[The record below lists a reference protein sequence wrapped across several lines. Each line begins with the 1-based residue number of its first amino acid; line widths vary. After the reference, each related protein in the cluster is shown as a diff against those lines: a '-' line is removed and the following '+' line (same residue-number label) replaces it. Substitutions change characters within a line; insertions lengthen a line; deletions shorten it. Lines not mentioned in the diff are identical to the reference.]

1 MSSADYQIKAILD
14 TSVYIPF
21 LRDGIIHPKFP
32 EDFLNPLLFM
42 SSVVV
47 SELYAGAHDNLT
59 IKLLD
64 KLYHTFQKVGRLIV
78 PSVEDWRQAG
88 GIIAKN
94 GKKYGYDSTYLSRL
108 QNDILIACSARR
120 IGAFVLTKNE
130 KDFLRIHEFLDFRIY
145 GQ

>member
-1 MSSADYQIKAILD
+1 M
-14 TSVYIPF
+14 YIPF

-32 EDFLNPLLFM
+32 EDFVTPLLYM

-47 SELYAGAHDNLT
+47 SELYAGAHDSQS

-64 KLYHTFQKVGRLIV
+64 KLSHSFQKVGRLIV
-78 PSVEDWRQAG
+78 PNIDDWRQTG
-88 GIIAKN
+88 GIIAKS

-130 KDFLRIHEFLDFRIY
+130 KDFMRIREFMDFRIY

>member
-1 MSSADYQIKAILD
+1 MSLADYQTKAILD

-32 EDFLNPLLFM
+32 EDFINPLLYM
-42 SSVVV
+42 CSVVV
-47 SELYAGAHDNLT
+47 SELYAGAHDSQS

-78 PSVEDWRQAG
+78 PNDDDWRQTG
-88 GIIAKN
+88 GIIAKSR
-94 GKKYGYDSTYLSRL
+94 KKYGYDSTYLSRL

-130 KDFLRIHEFLDFRIY
+130 KDFVRIREFVNFRIY
-145 GQ
+145 G